1 MRRKDKVIKEAL
13 QIYQQEKK
21 ETLPVYQEEERD
33 SFEDRIYEKIRK
45 MDIPN
50 PRRKAHMVSLAIMVV
65 FVVAIGIF
73 FMQYRNK
80 NRVSNTTKMI
90 EKLYQEG
97 STDGSKYGIDVLR
110 GTIRQEKKE
119 YIYLIRYLSIHWNK
133 NRVAKQERQLYAM
146 RVHLIITKKK
156 RHGRYISCQTVRVI
170 AIIY

>member
-65 FVVAIGIF
+65 FVVAICIF

-119 YIYLIRYLSIHWNK
+119 YIYLIRYLSSTQK
-133 NRVAKQERQLYAM
+133 NALRKVAY
-146 RVHLIITKKK
+146 KKTS
-156 RHGRYISCQTVRVI
+156 YTL
-170 AIIY
+170 

>member
-90 EKLYQEG
+90 EKLYGEG
-97 STDGSKYGIDVLR
+97 VFYSS
-110 GTIRQEKKE
+110 IRREA
-119 YIYLIRYLSIHWNK
+119 RMAVNM
-133 NRVAKQERQLYAM
+133 V
-146 RVHLIITKKK
+146 
-156 RHGRYISCQTVRVI
+156 
-170 AIIY
+170 